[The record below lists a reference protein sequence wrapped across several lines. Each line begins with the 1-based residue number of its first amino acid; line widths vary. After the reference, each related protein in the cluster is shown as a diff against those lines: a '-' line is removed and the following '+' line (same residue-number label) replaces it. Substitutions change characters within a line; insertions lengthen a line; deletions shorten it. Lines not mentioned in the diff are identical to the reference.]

1 MKSARATRGTAI
13 AVAATLLAAG
23 AAAAVGLASA
33 APAAH
38 AAPAAASAAGASPAA
53 TTPTTPTT
61 APVAH
66 DGTRDRT
73 FPKLTAARAPAGWH
87 HAMLPNGTAELFY
100 PPGMHRVSGDS
111 DSVSAARLGRAGKF
125 LLYLNATPRQGQ
137 ESLRNWASYRVRVL
151 RSDDASRA
159 SLDSAA
165 EGQQFRGGSGSC
177 VIDHYVTRIGG
188 HRYTELACLVK
199 GRTGASVIVAAAP
212 TARWSLAEPILAR
225 AVSAYRVH

>member
-1 MKSARATRGTAI
+1 MKPARATRGTVI

-33 APAAH
+33 APAAPAAARAAG
-38 AAPAAASAAGASPAA
+38 AAPA
-53 TTPTTPTT
+53 PTTPTT
-61 APVAH
+61 APVAR

-73 FPKLTAARAPAGWH
+73 FPKLMAARAPAGWH
-87 HAMLPNGTAELFY
+87 HATLPNGTAELFY
-100 PPGMHRVSGDS
+100 PPGMHQVSGDS

-151 RSDDASRA
+151 RSDDASQA
-159 SLDSAA
+159 SLDAAA

-212 TARWSLAEPILAR
+212 TARWSLAEPLLER
-225 AVSAYRVH
+225 AVSAYRVR